1 MIKRMTM
8 LFIIVLCLSLPCQ
21 AESDQTLALAQQALS
36 HRVELLKFD
45 EDAPDPFVRAAYE
58 ISLPETLPESIEPY
72 YGGYERVIVL
82 EYGFYEFYPIV
93 YSEILAVGVKAD
105 GSMEECKT
113 PDDLL
118 GRIYDPEPIKAL
130 TITPLSLENE

>member
-1 MIKRMTM
+1 MTRRIAVM
-8 LFIIVLCLSLPCQ
+8 FILLLALGLSGQ
-21 AESDQTLALAQQALS
+21 AESDETLALAQQTLAD
-36 HRVELLKFD
+36 RVEFLKWD

-58 ISLPETLPESIEPY
+58 ITMPGTLPEAIEPY

-93 YSEILAVGVKAD
+93 SSELLAVGIKAD

-113 PDDLL
+113 PSDLMA
-118 GRIYDPEPIKAL
+118 RTYDLEPIKAL
-130 TITPLSLENE
+130 TITPLPLES